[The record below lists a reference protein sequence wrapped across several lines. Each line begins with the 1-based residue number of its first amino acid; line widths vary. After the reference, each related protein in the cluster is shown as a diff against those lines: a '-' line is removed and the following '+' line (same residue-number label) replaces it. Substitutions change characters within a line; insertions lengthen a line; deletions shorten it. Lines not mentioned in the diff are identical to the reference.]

1 MAKNITNTQLISKV
15 SAKVDALPDL
25 TYEQR
30 EVVREIAVAA
40 ALKNGIYGEPNYGG
54 IAHLVRSNANHQN
67 NQLRPYPTNDTSKLI
82 GAKQ

>member
-1 MAKNITNTQLISKV
+1 MKNITNTQLIENV
-15 SAKVDALPDL
+15 NAKVNAIADL

-40 ALKNGIYGEPNYGG
+40 ALKNGIYGEPNYEG

-67 NQLRPYPTNDTSKLI
+67 NTLRAYPTNDTSKAS